1 MLSSYC
7 ILKKVADCMKR
18 IKVVV
23 LCLLLLVLF
32 PGALF
37 PPRVLASVS
46 SPLAPPDRSSPG
58 ATLLSFI
65 SHMNEGKRELLEA
78 RSIWEASPL
87 LLRHPPEAEERL
99 QVALGHFGRA
109 MQCLDLSGVPDVI
122 RDEKGK
128 ESILLLKEILDRIGV
143 PSSGEMPDIS
153 GISGGGWAPLSRWT
167 VPQTEIQLHRI
178 HSGPDE
184 GRWLVAPESLS
195 RLKGDYLKVKHMPY
209 LPGATVREGFYE
221 EYLVRPGVFSTHK
234 LMNMLPEWT
243 GFVVF
248 GQAVWQ
254 WIGLILSLLIFSG
267 LPAGAWR
274 LGRRL
279 GERRSAVVAG
289 VLKLFP
295 PVLLSLGAAWMIL
308 VVDKYINLS
317 GAFCLFLVNLFTA
330 VKWLGWSLSVLRL
343 GDFVAE
349 LVILSPR
356 IDPESID
363 ASLVRTMSR
372 LLSIL
377 AALGILTHGM
387 SRLGFSLAT
396 ILTGF
401 GVAGLAISLAA
412 RPTIENIIGGLTLFA
427 DRSVKV
433 GEFCRFGGTAGT
445 VLHIGLRST
454 RIQALDHTI
463 ISIPNAEFSQM
474 QIVNVS
480 RRPDSLMEKRISLR
494 YETTEDQ
501 LRWILASVR
510 DLLHAHP
517 MVCADP
523 TPFVRFENYANSSLD
538 VLLFAYVKAKRWSDR
553 AAIEEDI
560 LFHVGKIVAKAGT
573 GFAFPSTTAY
583 VARDAGLDREKGA
596 EAEKKVRQW
605 RESGLYPFPETPL
618 ERIAEVLG
626 SVEYP
631 PRE

>member
-1 MLSSYC
+1 MKKKSCIAPYVLLLALLSS
-7 ILKKVADCMKR
+7 AA
-18 IKVVV
+18 
-23 LCLLLLVLF
+23 F
-32 PGALF
+32 PQFAGAS
-37 PPRVLASVS
+37 AG

-58 ATLLSFI
+58 TTLRSFLL
-65 SHMNEGKRELLEA
+65 HMNAGSRALLEA
-78 RSIWEASPL
+78 RAIWDESSMIFTP
-87 LLRHPPEAEERL
+87 PPEAATRL
-99 QVALGHFGRA
+99 RIALDHFERA
-109 MQCLDLSGVPDVI
+109 MQCLDLSEVPEVI
-122 RDEKGK
+122 RDETGR
-128 ESILLLKEILDRIGV
+128 ESILLLKEILDRTGL
-143 PSSGEMPDIS
+143 PPTEEMPALS
-153 GISGGGWAPLSRWT
+153 GVAADGWPPLSRWT
-167 VPQTEIQLHRI
+167 VPETEIQLFRVA
-178 HSGPDE
+178 SGMDE

-195 RLKGDYLKVKHMPY
+195 RLKDDYLKVKHLPY
-209 LPGATVREGFYE
+209 LQEETVQEGFYE
-221 EYLVRPGVFSTHK
+221 EYLVRPGVFTTHK
-234 LMNMLPEWT
+234 LMSMLPEWT
-243 GFVVF
+243 GVVVY
-248 GQAVWQ
+248 GHAVWQ
-254 WIGLILSLLIFSG
+254 WTVLLMSLLLFLGTLAVARCLSL
-267 LPAGAWR
+267 R
-274 LGRRL
+274 LGA
-279 GERRSAVVAG
+279 GRSAVVWG
-289 VLKLFP
+289 VLKLLP
-295 PVLLSLGAAWMIL
+295 PVLLSIGAAWMIL

-330 VKWLGWSLSVLRL
+330 VKWLGWSVSIFRL
-343 GDFVAE
+343 GDFLAE

-363 ASLVRTMSR
+363 ASLVRTLSR
-372 LLSIL
+372 LASIAAALAIL
-377 AALGILTHGM
+377 AHGM
-387 SRLGFSLAT
+387 ARLGFSLAT

-433 GEFCRFGGTAGT
+433 GEFCRFGGSSGT

-454 RIQALDHTI
+454 KIQALDHTI
-463 ISIPNAEFSQM
+463 LSIPNAEFSQM

-480 RRPDSLMEKRISLR
+480 RRPDSLMEKRFSLR

-523 TPFVRFENYANSSLD
+523 TPFVRFENYGESSLN
-538 VLLFAYVKAKRWSDR
+538 VLLFAYVKAKRWADR

-560 LFHVGKIVAKAGT
+560 LFHVGKIVAKAGS

-583 VARDAGLDREKGA
+583 IARDAGLDREKGA
-596 EAEKKVRQW
+596 EAEEEVRQW